1 MGDANDAATLRRL
14 ALLRR
19 INALLGELAW
29 DGEENPA
36 LYDAARKA
44 THGGGMPWTDPRTGV
59 THQPPTE
66 PPDRL
71 QIRPATDAEQREAI
85 LEDLGRSL
93 SWGPDMDYLLR
104 DLTAEQLASALITGI
119 ERISRPGRRVYFGR
133 DDVPEVLA
141 GLGTAILTTSRGV
154 MTGRAAVK
162 AGVGGEVLC
171 NIW

>member
-85 LEDLGRSL
+85 LRWAQQAHRQGSGHDCSE
-93 SWGPDMDYLLR
+93 W
-104 DLTAEQLASALITGI
+104 
-119 ERISRPGRRVYFGR
+119 
-133 DDVPEVLA
+133 LA
-141 GLGTAILTTSRGV
+141 GFRCTVCGAWID
-154 MTGRAAVK
+154 ADP
-162 AGVGGEVLC
+162 
-171 NIW
+171 N